1 MPCKKFAS
9 MASNS
14 DSTPGDDKAQHESLV
29 QESDEPERKI
39 SFWSLLWKPA
49 VLLLVPLA
57 FVLVSVLLGSSCAY
71 YFHYFYTDNWDYSFA
86 PSTENW
92 QCLPN
97 GTAIPSSALSYTVW
111 DPSQFLDI
119 TLGFGSFQFGIAKGI
134 DVGWDLI
141 VGRGGQILLSL
152 LSYRVL
158 SAVLVH
164 SMKTHSASFY
174 IYTAVG
180 FNRGPLYSIWAS
192 MRDMWSGNSQE
203 KRILSMVVYAS
214 LYLLAFPTFVSSSVW
229 NFKPADC
236 SF

>member
-1 MPCKKFAS
+1 M
-9 MASNS
+9 
-14 DSTPGDDKAQHESLV
+14 
-29 QESDEPERKI
+29 
-39 SFWSLLWKPA
+39 LLT
-49 VLLLVPLA
+49 
-57 FVLVSVLLGSSCAY
+57 VSIYLGFSCAY
-71 YFHYFYTDNWDYSFA
+71 YFRKFYKDYWYNSFA
-86 PSTENW
+86 PNNENW

-164 SMKTHSASFY
+164 SMETHCASFY

-180 FNRGPLYSIWAS
+180 FDRGPLFSVWAS
-192 MRDMWSGNSQE
+192 MRDIWTGKSQK

-214 LYLLAFPTFVSSSVW
+214 LYLLAFPTFVSFSVW
-229 NFKPADC
+229 NIEPANC